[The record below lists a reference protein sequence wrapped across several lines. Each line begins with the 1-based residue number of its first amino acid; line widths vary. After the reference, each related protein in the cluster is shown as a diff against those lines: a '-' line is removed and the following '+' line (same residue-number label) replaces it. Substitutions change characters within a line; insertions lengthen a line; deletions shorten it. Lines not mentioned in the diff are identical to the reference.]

1 MIKNWNSKEF
11 KIGVLGGGQLGRMLI
26 QEAINLNLHIHIMDP
41 DKNAPCSSI
50 AQTFT
55 CASLTDYDAVI
66 EFGKDKS
73 LITVEIENV
82 NIEALE
88 ELENRGIQVYPQPR
102 VLKII
107 KDKGT
112 QKAFYKQNAIPTSSF
127 HLFMV
132 QITSI
137 SKIQHYLSTTSIF
150 FSLTNFKI

>member
-55 CASLTDYDAVI
+55 CAPLTDYDAVV

-107 KDKGT
+107 KDKLVNNLPTAPLYDTPLFT
-112 QKAFYKQNAIPTSSF
+112 Q
-127 HLFMV
+127 HLE
-132 QITSI
+132 SA
-137 SKIQHYLSTTSIF
+137 YLTMYDRYQQGLDPEHIYV
-150 FSLTNFKI
+150 KH

>member
-66 EFGKDKS
+66 VFFFIYYDGF
-73 LITVEIENV
+73 IIERCNFF
-82 NIEALE
+82 
-88 ELENRGIQVYPQPR
+88 R
-102 VLKII
+102 
-107 KDKGT
+107 
-112 QKAFYKQNAIPTSSF
+112 
-127 HLFMV
+127 LFWMGLYV
-132 QITSI
+132 
-137 SKIQHYLSTTSIF
+137 HF
-150 FSLTNFKI
+150 